1 MDNIDNSQL
10 CETQIVRVGI
20 GGENFGGNISCKFV
34 GGKPSIDFWLEFP
47 HLISLNPAFQ
57 TRLKIRPK
65 MRYRKLKVLKIAN
78 YAK

>member
-34 GGKPSIDFWLEFP
+34 GGKPSIDFLLVSTFDILEPRF
-47 HLISLNPAFQ
+47 SNKTENPSKDALQ
-57 TRLKIRPK
+57 K
-65 MRYRKLKVLKIAN
+65 AES
-78 YAK
+78 